1 MTTFANIRPSRI
13 LTATDGVQLAVYE
26 SGPAGLPTA
35 LLVHGWPDDHRVW
48 DGVVALLADRFRVVT
63 YDVRGA
69 GNSGRPN
76 STAAYRIPQLVA
88 DLAAVLDAVAP
99 DGAHLLAHDWGS
111 IFAWDALADPEI
123 ASRIKSFTSISG
135 PSLDMIGSW
144 LRGVRR
150 NPRDVLTQM
159 RHSFYALPFQLPAL
173 PEFAVRRGL
182 VSRIVAASSVR
193 GEPETTTPHTIGLA
207 DTLGGIALYRANMAR
222 RVLFPKPRPVTVP
235 VQVLAPRD
243 DIHVSVACQTEAP
256 RPFATNLRTHEID
269 GNHWVPAQRPAVIAR
284 WFGEF
289 ADAHR

>member
-48 DGVVALLADRFRVVT
+48 DGVVALLTDRFRVVT

-69 GNSGRPN
+69 GNSERPN

-144 LRGVRR
+144 LRGIRR

-193 GEPETTTPHTIGLA
+193 GEPETTAPHTIGLA
-207 DTLGGIALYRANMAR
+207 DTLDGIALYRANMAR

-269 GNHWVPAQRPAVIAR
+269 GNHWVLAQRPAVIAR

-289 ADAHR
+289 AGAHR